1 MENLIQNAK
10 TDIETVIILS
20 FSLNK
25 NITIVFRKKWCH
37 FCAYIG
43 ANFSM
48 LKLSLTEWDWE
59 FDCLSNKTAE
69 ETFHAVYIYFPLSHI
84 ECGYRC
90 GTLML

>member
-48 LKLSLTEWDWE
+48 
-59 FDCLSNKTAE
+59 
-69 ETFHAVYIYFPLSHI
+69 
-84 ECGYRC
+84 
-90 GTLML
+90 